1 MEDSVVFLLLTVS
14 RAFWITFFFDSSFL
28 GGDGAE
34 SDDDDDAGFF
44 FCILFA
50 WVRGRTKGVLDVLE
64 DVEGASSFFPNTR
77 LDGDSG
83 GRDVVE
89 GVVPVGR
96 QLRAPVVKETTG
108 PRRGA
113 LARLRSAESTFGGEE
128 RRGVGFSR
136 LSFGVSL
143 GEDFFEGDGTPHAS
157 LRRRRIGEAV

>member
-1 MEDSVVFLLLTVS
+1 MK
-14 RAFWITFFFDSSFL
+14 
-28 GGDGAE
+28 
-34 SDDDDDAGFF
+34 AG
-44 FCILFA
+44 L
-50 WVRGRTKGVLDVLE
+50 GVLA
-64 DVEGASSFFPNTR
+64 DVEGASSFFPKTR

-89 GVVPVGR
+89 DVGTVGR
-96 QLRAPVVKETTG
+96 RLRAPVVKETTG

-143 GEDFFEGDGTPHAS
+143 GGDFFDGDETPHAS